1 MKQAY
6 RQDIDGLRAIAVLAV
21 VLNHAKI
28 PGFSGGYVGVDVF
41 FVISGF
47 LITKIIVGE
56 IEENRFSFVKF
67 YERRIRR
74 IVPALSVMI
83 AFVLIAGFVMFD
95 IDRLQA
101 LGKSTIASI
110 LFYANINFWS
120 EAGYFDAS
128 SQLKPL
134 LHTWS
139 LAVEEQFY
147 IFFPIILILIT
158 RHINKYKN
166 IILFSI
172 LFFSL
177 GATVYQVPQN
187 QATAFYLTQFRVWEL
202 IIGSLLAINIDKVL
216 ISQKVSNSL
225 GIVGMVL
232 ITSPIFFY
240 TERTSFPGLAALPS
254 VLGTVFVIYGN
265 TRKYG
270 IIKKVLEIPLL
281 TFFGKISYSLYLWHW
296 PLLVF
301 TRYYLILPPTMLE
314 NLFTISLIFFVSTL
328 SWKFVETPFRSANF
342 LTTKAVYGFAAIAFA
357 ILVIPSGVIYI
368 FDGFLYTSGMV
379 GKTTSNQSDKE
390 WSFEE
395 CDGNIYDKIV
405 EIPICVLG
413 KKSQEAKFI
422 VWGDSH
428 APAFSKGIQIS
439 AQENSISGVLTYIK
453 GCPPLLEVKVY
464 PQHGDVSCDTYNN
477 MVVQYLRNHPEIKS
491 VILAS
496 RFTIYLEGTLYK
508 QEEGINPELVDLKA
522 GYEVQPSQE
531 VIFTNGLDRTL
542 SVLQSMGKK
551 IYIIAPIPEIGY
563 DVPSVSYIAQR
574 TGRDVNEMIAPNVNE
589 YLERT
594 EKTRTILGIS
604 QENYGV
610 YLIEPWKVLC
620 DSSICRISIDGNPL
634 YKDDDHLS
642 TFGSEYLSS
651 LFGPIFKSLRTTN

>member
-6 RQDIDGLRAIAVLAV
+6 RQDIDGLRAIAVLTV

-47 LITKIIVGE
+47 LITKIIVSE

-74 IVPALSVMI
+74 IVPALSVML
-83 AFVLIAGFVMFD
+83 AFVLIIGLIMFD

-120 EAGYFDAS
+120 EAGYFDAP

-147 IFFPIILILIT
+147 IFFPIILILII
-158 RHINKYKN
+158 RYINKYKN
-166 IILFSI
+166 KILFSI
-172 LFFSL
+172 FFFSL
-177 GATVYQVPQN
+177 GAAAYQISQN

-202 IIGSLLAINIDKVL
+202 IIGSLLAININGASV
-216 ISQKVSNSL
+216 SQKVSNIL
-225 GIVGMVL
+225 GTVGMTL
-232 ITSPIFFY
+232 IAVPIFVY
-240 TERTSFPGLAALPS
+240 TESTSFPGLTALPS

-265 TRKYG
+265 TREYG
-270 IIKKVLEIPLL
+270 IIKRVLEIPLL

-301 TRYYLILPPTMLE
+301 TRYYLILPPTLLE
-314 NLFTISLIFFVSTL
+314 NLFTIGLIFFISTI
-328 SWKFVETPFRSANF
+328 SWKFIETPFRSTSF
-342 LTTKAVYGFAAIAFA
+342 LSTKEIYRFAVIAFA
-357 ILVIPSGVIYI
+357 ILIIPSGVIYI

-379 GKTTSNQSDKE
+379 GKTESNLNDKQ
-390 WSFEE
+390 WSFEN
-395 CDGNIYDKIV
+395 CDVNLYDAPA
-405 EIPICVLG
+405 EIPVCVLG
-413 KKSQEAKFI
+413 KKSKTPVFL

-428 APAFSKGIQIS
+428 APTFGKGIHKS
-439 AQENSISGVLTYIK
+439 AEENSISGVLTYNK
-453 GCPPLLEVKVY
+453 ACPPLLDIKVD
-464 PQHGDVSCDTYNN
+464 PQHGDISCDTYNN
-477 MVVQYLRNHPEIKS
+477 MVIQYLREHPEIEV
-491 VILAS
+491 VILGS
-496 RFTIYLEGTLYK
+496 RLTIYLEGTTYK
-508 QEEGINPELVDLKA
+508 QEEGINPKLFNSKIEID
-522 GYEVQPSQE
+522 SQQNQQ
-531 VIFTNGLDRTL
+531 VIFADGLDRTL

-551 IYIIAPIPEIGY
+551 TYIIVPIPEIGY
-563 DVPSVSYIAQR
+563 DVLSSNYIAQR
-574 TGRDVNEMIAPNVNE
+574 TGRDVNNMIAPSLNE

-594 EKTRTILGIS
+594 QKIRNILNLS

-620 DSSICRISIDGNPL
+620 DSSICRISIGGNPL

-651 LFGPIFKSLRTTN
+651 LFDSIFNLLRTKN